1 LSEEIDKGCKDIF
14 VVLSYP
20 SEITKVTC
28 IVVGGKIF
36 ILNDH
41 VFVAVIK
48 NGGQQGK
55 GFTYFSE
62 GVKNLR

>member
-1 LSEEIDKGCKDIF
+1 

-20 SEITKVTC
+20 PEITKVTC

-36 ILNDH
+36 ILSDH

-48 NGGQQGK
+48 NGGQQGE